1 MSRKITILLVG
12 LALLVIGTYAQKQA
26 DKSRPKSNIQYDYAI
41 KAQEGVPIK
50 VVQAIDGDTVELI
63 NGQRLRYVGI
73 DTPEEFDE
81 RKPVQCFAHKAAEKN
96 RELVSGHMVTF
107 HKDVTATDMYGRLL
121 GYVYLEDGTFVN
133 LEMVKQGFAFSY
145 VYPPDVAKTEI
156 FRKAETEARTQKLGL
171 WNACETYKTSSGR
184 MQTEAAN

>member
-81 RKPVQCFAHKAAEKN
+81 RKPVQCLDRK
-96 RELVSGHMVTF
+96 ST
-107 HKDVTATDMYGRLL
+107 RL
-121 GYVYLEDGTFVN
+121 N
-133 LEMVKQGFAFSY
+133 
-145 VYPPDVAKTEI
+145 
-156 FRKAETEARTQKLGL
+156 
-171 WNACETYKTSSGR
+171 SSH
-184 MQTEAAN
+184 